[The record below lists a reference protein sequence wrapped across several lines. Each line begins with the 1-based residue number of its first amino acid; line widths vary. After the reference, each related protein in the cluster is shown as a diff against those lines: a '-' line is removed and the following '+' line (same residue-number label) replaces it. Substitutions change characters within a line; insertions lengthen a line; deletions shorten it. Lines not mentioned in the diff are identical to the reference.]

1 MCIRDRYSLRTFH
14 QKRSK
19 QGWMAKSNLM
29 REVEVFTTDKMSTGQ
44 VDRNRDW
51 LPQQGMSQGKRHTH
65 THTHTHTHAQR
76 EREREGGSFQL

>member
-1 MCIRDRYSLRTFH
+1 
-14 QKRSK
+14 
-19 QGWMAKSNLM
+19 MAKSNLM

-65 THTHTHTHAQR
+65 THTHILTQR
-76 EREREGGSFQL
+76 EGERGGFLSAVKMKPASHELEF

>member
-1 MCIRDRYSLRTFH
+1 
-14 QKRSK
+14 
-19 QGWMAKSNLM
+19 MAKSNLM

-65 THTHTHTHAQR
+65 THTLTYTHTHTHTNTERGR
-76 EREREGGSFQL
+76 ERGVPFSCENEACFP

>member
-1 MCIRDRYSLRTFH
+1 
-14 QKRSK
+14 
-19 QGWMAKSNLM
+19 MAKSNLM

-65 THTHTHTHAQR
+65 KHTHTLTQR
-76 EREREGGSFQL
+76 EGERGGFLSAVKMKPASHELEF

>member
-1 MCIRDRYSLRTFH
+1 
-14 QKRSK
+14 
-19 QGWMAKSNLM
+19 MAKSNLM

-65 THTHTHTHAQR
+65 THTHTHSHRDRQR
-76 EREREGGSFQL
+76 ERESFRLCM

>member
-1 MCIRDRYSLRTFH
+1 
-14 QKRSK
+14 
-19 QGWMAKSNLM
+19 MAKSNLM

-65 THTHTHTHAQR
+65 THTNTERVR
-76 EREREGGSFQL
+76 ESGVPFSCENEACFP

>member
-1 MCIRDRYSLRTFH
+1 
-14 QKRSK
+14 
-19 QGWMAKSNLM
+19 MAKSNLM

-65 THTHTHTHAQR
+65 THTHTHTLTQR
-76 EREREGGSFQL
+76 EGERGGFLSAVKMKPASHELEF

>member
-1 MCIRDRYSLRTFH
+1 
-14 QKRSK
+14 
-19 QGWMAKSNLM
+19 MAKSNLM

-65 THTHTHTHAQR
+65 THTHTNTERGR
-76 EREREGGSFQL
+76 ERGVPFSCENEACFP

>member
-1 MCIRDRYSLRTFH
+1 
-14 QKRSK
+14 
-19 QGWMAKSNLM
+19 M

-65 THTHTHTHAQR
+65 TNTHIHTHTHTLTQR
-76 EREREGGSFQL
+76 EGERGGILFSCANEACFP

>member
-1 MCIRDRYSLRTFH
+1 
-14 QKRSK
+14 
-19 QGWMAKSNLM
+19 MAKSNLM

-65 THTHTHTHAQR
+65 TNTHIHTHTHTLTQR
-76 EREREGGSFQL
+76 EGERGGFLSAVKMKPASHELEF

>member
-1 MCIRDRYSLRTFH
+1 
-14 QKRSK
+14 
-19 QGWMAKSNLM
+19 MAKSNLM

-65 THTHTHTHAQR
+65 THTHTHFLSHTD
-76 EREREGGSFQL
+76 F

>member
-1 MCIRDRYSLRTFH
+1 
-14 QKRSK
+14 
-19 QGWMAKSNLM
+19 MAKSNLM

-65 THTHTHTHAQR
+65 THTLTKR
-76 EREREGGSFQL
+76 EGERGGSFQL

>member
-1 MCIRDRYSLRTFH
+1 
-14 QKRSK
+14 
-19 QGWMAKSNLM
+19 MAKSNLM

-65 THTHTHTHAQR
+65 RNTHIHTHKHTHTHTNTERRR
-76 EREREGGSFQL
+76 ERGDSFQLCK

>member
-1 MCIRDRYSLRTFH
+1 
-14 QKRSK
+14 
-19 QGWMAKSNLM
+19 MAKSNLM

-65 THTHTHTHAQR
+65 TQTHTHTLTQR
-76 EREREGGSFQL
+76 EGERGGFLSAVKMKPASHELEF

>member
-1 MCIRDRYSLRTFH
+1 
-14 QKRSK
+14 
-19 QGWMAKSNLM
+19 MAKSNLM

-65 THTHTHTHAQR
+65 TYTNTHTHTHTLTQR
-76 EREREGGSFQL
+76 EGESGGLLSAVKMKPASHELEF

>member
-1 MCIRDRYSLRTFH
+1 
-14 QKRSK
+14 
-19 QGWMAKSNLM
+19 MAKSNLM

-65 THTHTHTHAQR
+65 THTHTHTLTQR
-76 EREREGGSFQL
+76 EGERGGFLSAVKMKPASHELEI

>member
-1 MCIRDRYSLRTFH
+1 
-14 QKRSK
+14 
-19 QGWMAKSNLM
+19 MAKSNLM

-65 THTHTHTHAQR
+65 THTHTLTQR
-76 EREREGGSFQL
+76 EGERGGFLSAVKMKPASHELEF

>member
-1 MCIRDRYSLRTFH
+1 
-14 QKRSK
+14 
-19 QGWMAKSNLM
+19 MAKSNLM

-65 THTHTHTHAQR
+65 THTNTERGR
-76 EREREGGSFQL
+76 ERGVPFSCENEACFP

>member
-1 MCIRDRYSLRTFH
+1 
-14 QKRSK
+14 
-19 QGWMAKSNLM
+19 MAKSNLM

-65 THTHTHTHAQR
+65 THTHTVKSTLVLY
-76 EREREGGSFQL
+76 FTVIIPFFKIFY

>member
-1 MCIRDRYSLRTFH
+1 
-14 QKRSK
+14 
-19 QGWMAKSNLM
+19 MAKSNLM

-65 THTHTHTHAQR
+65 THTHPHTNTERGR
-76 EREREGGSFQL
+76 ETVS